1 MAVLKA
7 LKQSPGALWRNPIL
21 LAPVLALVLLQVPMF
36 AAEFID
42 PIVAALISLGLTLVF
57 VVLMPFFQGGLVGM
71 AEEALDGKTSL
82 GTFFSAGRSNYVSI
96 LGAYLLIL
104 AINIVLGIGFVLFL
118 FLGVG
123 AAYLGGDGTSAAP
136 LVVVAGGGIL
146 LALVYLLFLFFIQF
160 YSQAI
165 VLDDVGAI
173 GGIKRSYA
181 AVRNNLV
188 AAFGYSILVGI
199 LGGIFGLII
208 SIASVLV
215 SPSALS
221 SIDVPPLP
229 LEWVVIIGGIGGVL
243 TLILGTFFSIYSVAF
258 YKKISSPVQADSN

>member
-1 MAVLKA
+1 M
-7 LKQSPGALWRNPIL
+7 
-21 LAPVLALVLLQVPMF
+21 
-36 AAEFID
+36 
-42 PIVAALISLGLTLVF
+42 
-57 VVLMPFFQGGLVGM
+57 
-71 AEEALDGKTSL
+71 
-82 GTFFSAGRSNYVSI
+82 
-96 LGAYLLIL
+96 
-104 AINIVLGIGFVLFL
+104 
-118 FLGVG
+118 
-123 AAYLGGDGTSAAP
+123 
-136 LVVVAGGGIL
+136 VAGGGIL

-258 YKKISSPVQADSN
+258 YRTISSPVQADSN